1 MEDDLT
7 RRKPQRGKTRKAD
20 SRKAAAHKS
29 DNSHHA
35 DAHNL
40 ESETTE
46 RRLHPRVPVSWPVRL
61 WVEGTAVS
69 GRTVDVSE
77 QGLCIVVS
85 ARTPRIEIGVAYK
98 LDVIM
103 GPKHEVSVTAEVRYL
118 ADAVV
123 GLRSKQRLKL
133 V

>member
-7 RRKPQRGKTRKAD
+7 RRKPERGKTGKTDGRKA
-20 SRKAAAHKS
+20 SARKS
-29 DNSHHA
+29 DGHGSESHKV
-35 DAHNL
+35 DR
-40 ESETTE
+40 ETLE

-61 WVEGTAVS
+61 WVEGTAVA

-85 ARTPRIEIGVAYK
+85 ARTAKIEIGMAYK
-98 LDVIM
+98 VDVIM

-123 GLRSKQRLKL
+123 GLRTKQRLKL

>member
-7 RRKPQRGKTRKAD
+7 RRKSGRGKTGKTD
-20 SRKAAAHKS
+20 SRKAKS
-29 DNSHHA
+29 DGHSTESHKA
-35 DAHNL
+35 ASATL
-40 ESETTE
+40 E

-61 WVEGTAVS
+61 WVDGTAVA

-85 ARTPRIEIGVAYK
+85 ARTPKIEIGMPYK
-98 LDVIM
+98 IDVIM

-123 GLRSKQRLKL
+123 GLRTKQRLKL

>member
-7 RRKPQRGKTRKAD
+7 RRKSERGKTGKAD
-20 SRKAAAHKS
+20 SRKASERKS
-29 DNSHHA
+29 DGHSHESREA
-35 DAHNL
+35 DRA
-40 ESETTE
+40 TIE

-61 WVEGTAVS
+61 WVDGTAVA

-85 ARTPRIEIGVAYK
+85 ARTPKIEIGMAYK
-98 LDVIM
+98 IDVIM

-123 GLRSKQRLKL
+123 GLRTKQRLKL

>member
-7 RRKPQRGKTRKAD
+7 ARKPDRGKRRKTAARNTDGHQTD
-20 SRKAAAHKS
+20 SS
-29 DNSHHA
+29 NV
-35 DAHNL
+35 
-40 ESETTE
+40 ESSTME

-61 WVEGTAVS
+61 WVEGTPVA
-69 GRTVDVSE
+69 GRTVDVSA

-85 ARTPRIEIGVAYK
+85 ARDTRIDIGASYR

-103 GPKHEVSVTAEVRYL
+103 GPKHEVSVSAEVRYL
-118 ADAVV
+118 ADSVV
-123 GLRSKQRLKL
+123 GLRTKQRLKL

>member
-1 MEDDLT
+1 MEDALT
-7 RRKPQRGKTRKAD
+7 RRRPERGKTGKTDGRKA
-20 SRKAAAHKS
+20 SERKS
-29 DNSHHA
+29 DSA
-35 DAHNL
+35 
-40 ESETTE
+40 TME

-61 WVEGTAVS
+61 WVEGTAVA

-85 ARTPRIEIGVAYK
+85 SRPPKIEIGMAYK
-98 LDVIM
+98 IDVIM

-123 GLRSKQRLKL
+123 GLRTKQRLKL

>member
-7 RRKPQRGKTRKAD
+7 RRKPDRAKTRKTAPRD
-20 SRKAAAHKS
+20 GDGPDAAGV
-29 DNSHHA
+29 
-35 DAHNL
+35 
-40 ESETTE
+40 ESPALE
-46 RRLHPRVPVSWPVRL
+46 RRSHPRVPVSWPVRL
-61 WVEGTAVS
+61 WVGGTPVS

-85 ARTPRIEIGVAYK
+85 ARTAAIDVGAAYR

-103 GPKHEVSVTAEVRYL
+103 GPKHEVSVDVQVRYL
-118 ADAVV
+118 ADSVV
-123 GLRSKQRLKL
+123 GLRTKQRLKL